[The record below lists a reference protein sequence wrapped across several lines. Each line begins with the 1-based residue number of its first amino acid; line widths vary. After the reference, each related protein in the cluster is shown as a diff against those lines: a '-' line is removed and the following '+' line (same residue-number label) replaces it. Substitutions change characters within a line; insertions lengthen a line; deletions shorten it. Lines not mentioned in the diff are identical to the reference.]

1 MKLLS
6 IEQTPILQKYMLK
19 YLRVRTMIYVT
30 YLKWLRKKIVSL
42 DNKRSNQSI
51 LQEIN
56 LEYSLEGLMLKLKL
70 QYFHHLMWRADSPEK
85 TLMLGKL
92 EGKRRRGRQRI
103 RWLDSI
109 IYSIEMNLDKLWE
122 IVRDREAW
130 RAAIRRTAK
139 SQTQLSKWTTTTCVC
154 RERINDKAKEI
165 KLQ

>member
-1 MKLLS
+1 MAQEKYCLLR
-6 IEQTPILQKYMLK
+6 QQ
-19 YLRVRTMIYVT
+19 
-30 YLKWLRKKIVSL
+30 
-42 DNKRSNQSI
+42 RSNQSI

-70 QYFHHLMWRADSPEK
+70 QYFHHLMWRANSPEK

-122 IVRDREAW
+122 SVRDREAW
-130 RAAIRRTAK
+130 RATIHRTAK
-139 SQTQLSKWTTTTCVC
+139 SQTQHSGWTTTTTCVC